1 MLLAFVL
8 SGIQPLPPIDMAAL
22 ESRPT
27 MEVAVPVAAR
37 GRATVRIVRAFRLEA
52 GDNSAIEGAQRR
64 STDIVSGDGV
74 TTPADLVEFE

>member
-8 SGIQPLPPIDMAAL
+8 SGIQPLPPFDTAKQ
-22 ESRPT
+22 ESRPQI
-27 MEVAVPVAAR
+27 EAVAPVAAR